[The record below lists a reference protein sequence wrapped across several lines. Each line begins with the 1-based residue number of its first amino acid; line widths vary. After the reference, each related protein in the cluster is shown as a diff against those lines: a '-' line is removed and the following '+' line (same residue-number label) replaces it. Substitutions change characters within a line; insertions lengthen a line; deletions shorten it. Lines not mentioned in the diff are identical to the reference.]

1 MCIVYSLQHIENS
14 MFLCLLPRQV
24 LADAED
30 AEDRSAAQRA
40 TTEQSQDMCDFDED
54 VVIEGEPAMV
64 MLDIQ

>member
-1 MCIVYSLQHIENS
+1 M
-14 MFLCLLPRQV
+14 

-54 VVIEGEPAMV
+54 VVIEGEPPMV
-64 MLDIQ
+64 VLQQIWFYWVISTYVTKWTRSIVFL